1 MSNDNLNIDRI
12 NELAKK
18 KKEQGLT
25 EAEAKEQSK
34 LRKNTSKH
42 LEKGLNNKLSTKVID
57 PEGNDVTPEK
67 LKRYKNKIKLI
78 NIRL

>member
-25 EAEAKEQSK
+25 EVSKEQSK

-42 LEKGLNNKLSTKVID
+42 LEKGLNNKLRVQ
-57 PEGNDVTPEK
+57 
-67 LKRYKNKIKLI
+67 R
-78 NIRL
+78 

>member
-34 LRKNTSKH
+34 LRKNTSK
-42 LEKGLNNKLSTKVID
+42 I
-57 PEGNDVTPEK
+57 
-67 LKRYKNKIKLI
+67 
-78 NIRL
+78 

>member
-34 LRKNTSKH
+34 LRKKY
-42 LEKGLNNKLSTKVID
+42 LEAFRKGFKQQIESTKVID

-67 LKRYKNKIKLI
+67 LKRYKNKIKI
-78 NIRL
+78 SKY

>member
-25 EAEAKEQSK
+25 EAK
-34 LRKNTSKH
+34 LKSNRNYVRNTSKH
-42 LEKGLNNKLSTKVID
+42 LEKGLNNKLRVQ
-57 PEGNDVTPEK
+57 
-67 LKRYKNKIKLI
+67 R
-78 NIRL
+78 